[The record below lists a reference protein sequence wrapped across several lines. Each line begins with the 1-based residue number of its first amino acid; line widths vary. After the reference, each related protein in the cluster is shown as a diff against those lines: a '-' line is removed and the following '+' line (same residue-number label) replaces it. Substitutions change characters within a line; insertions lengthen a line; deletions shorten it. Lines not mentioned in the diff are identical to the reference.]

1 MIKKIIFIFM
11 MVLITPLY
19 ALEITKVNRLNFG
32 EVVQGDKYVKL
43 SNVRVYVEG
52 EPGEEVKIYYPERY
66 ETDAG
71 ELLVTVRERT
81 ITLSNGGRGRFS
93 LDCKLNLS
101 RGNKAGKLNQR
112 IPISVSY
119 K

>member
-1 MIKKIIFIFM
+1 M
-11 MVLITPLY
+11 
-19 ALEITKVNRLNFG
+19 NFG

-43 SNVRVYVEG
+43 TNVRVYVEG
-52 EPGEEVKIYYPERY
+52 EPGEEVKINYPERY
-66 ETDAG
+66 DTDAG
-71 ELLVTVRERT
+71 ELVMNARQRT